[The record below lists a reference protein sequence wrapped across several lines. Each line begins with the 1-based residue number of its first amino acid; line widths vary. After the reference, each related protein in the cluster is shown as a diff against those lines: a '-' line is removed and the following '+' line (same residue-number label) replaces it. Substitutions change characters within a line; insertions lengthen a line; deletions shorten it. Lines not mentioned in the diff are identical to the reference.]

1 MDLISIIIPVY
12 NVEKYVEK
20 CAASLLAQTYND
32 LELIFINDGSTDSS
46 GELCHKIADS
56 NSCESVKMMVIDKEN
71 GGVSSAR
78 NAGLQIAS
86 GKYIMYVDPDDYC
99 EPQYVEKL
107 YRAIVDNECDMAECS
122 YFVDHTPDDIRSH
135 KLPFSET
142 IIDDVYGALFYDGTS
157 MDKLPAYLWLGIF
170 KADVIRDNS
179 IRFDENVK
187 YGEDFLFF
195 VEYGRFCKKIAIV
208 NEPLYH
214 SVHRDGSS
222 ASRLKFSID
231 HAMRTLYL
239 TDEFVRIMAGVEW
252 DLKSKYIA
260 KRYVNFIPQ
269 AAILLTRTK
278 KVKQRRKQIKTL
290 IEKSDIATKLVECK
304 AHLDSNLER
313 FYWRAT
319 SKVRATTLL
328 MYGYVYN
335 ILRSVKRMLTKAL
348 HKNGR

>member
-20 CAASLLAQTYND
+20 CAASLVTQTYNN

-46 GELCHKIADS
+46 GELCHKIVDS
-56 NSCESVKMMVIDKEN
+56 NTCASVKMIVIDKEN

-107 YRAIVDNECDMAECS
+107 YRAIVDNDCDMAECS
-122 YFVDHTPDDIRSH
+122 YFVDYTSDDVRGC
-135 KLPFSET
+135 KLPFAEPT
-142 IIDDVYGALFYDGTS
+142 IDDVYDALFYDGIS

-170 KADVIRDNS
+170 KADVVKENN
-179 IRFDENVK
+179 IRFNENVK

-195 VEYGRFCKKIAIV
+195 VEYSRFCKRIAIV

-231 HAMRTLYL
+231 HSMRTLYL
-239 TDEFVRIMAGVEW
+239 TDEFVRIMEDIEW
-252 DLKSKYIA
+252 DLKERYIA

-278 KVKQRRKQIKTL
+278 KIKNRRKQIKML
-290 IEKSDIATKLVECK
+290 IENSDIITKLSQYKV
-304 AHLDSNLER
+304 HLDSSREG
-313 FYWRAT
+313 FYCRAT
-319 SKVRATTLL
+319 TKKRATTLL
-328 MYGYVYN
+328 VYGCAFNV
-335 ILRSVKRMLTKAL
+335 LRSTKRMLERILNK
-348 HKNGR
+348 G